1 MKSRIMSALVDTLV
15 NSMETFMDSNDFEE
29 YLNNEYDIDSS
40 VAKKMFADYWKIS
53 ANDRFEW
60 DYPEWSR
67 WLKGYGIRE
76 SVMKIEKRK
85 EIVEI
90 KEEVRIPQGNQ
101 EIILEKGDKI
111 RILKEFRLDRKA
123 SMLLLEKG
131 LKAYMDFRFGGESG
145 FYNPVIY
152 TTFEVG
158 EALAIELAD
167 ALSDIASDVS
177 DPQFENNY
185 NWKDWT
191 LEVLKGLM
199 VTIRAGNY
207 NI

>member
-1 MKSRIMSALVDTLV
+1 
-15 NSMETFMDSNDFEE
+15 
-29 YLNNEYDIDSS
+29 
-40 VAKKMFADYWKIS
+40 
-53 ANDRFEW
+53 
-60 DYPEWSR
+60 
-67 WLKGYGIRE
+67 
-76 SVMKIEKRK
+76 MKIEKRK